1 VTSQIPATAAQQ
13 ANPAYTQPRIAGVR
27 LSLVTDTTGGADPDH
42 LDDDAVL
49 VERLAGGDGEALA
62 ALYDRHGSA
71 CYGLARKI
79 TANDTLAEDAVQ
91 EAFLGMWRTPAAYQR
106 GRGTVRTWLLGLT
119 HHKAVD
125 LVRRETAQQRR
136 QNAHAAQQAFDPPAP
151 DDPATAAWQGVRAA
165 EVRSAL
171 GDLPGPQREALALA
185 YFGGYTQTE
194 IAKLTGVPL
203 GTVKTRTFA
212 AMRRLRMRLAP
223 LASLPEEG

>member
-1 VTSQIPATAAQQ
+1 MEAKG
-13 ANPAYTQPRIAGVR
+13 ANPAHEQPRIAGVR
-27 LSLVTDTTGGADPDH
+27 LSLVSEPTGGAGPEP
-42 LDDDAVL
+42 LDDATL
-49 VERLAGGDGEALA
+49 VERLAAGDSDALA

-79 TANDTLAEDAVQ
+79 TVNDTLAEDAVQ

-136 QNAHAAQQAFDPPAP
+136 QHAHAAQQALDPPPAP

-171 GDLPGPQREALALA
+171 GDLPDAQREALALA

-203 GTVKTRTFA
+203 GTVKTRTLT
-212 AMRRLRMRLAP
+212 AMRRLRTRLAP
-223 LASLPEEG
+223 LAALPEEG

>member
-1 VTSQIPATAAQQ
+1 MVAKR
-13 ANPAYTQPRIAGVR
+13 ANPAHEQSRIAGMR
-27 LSLVTDTTGGADPDH
+27 LSLVTESTGGDGPGP
-42 LDDDAVL
+42 LDDATL
-49 VERLAGGDGEALA
+49 VERLAGGDSEALA
-62 ALYDRHGSA
+62 ALYDRHGSV

-136 QNAHAAQQAFDPPAP
+136 QNAHAAQQAFDPPP
-151 DDPATAAWQGVRAA
+151 DDDPATMAWQGARAA
-165 EVRSAL
+165 EVRTAL
-171 GDLPGPQREALALA
+171 GDLPDAQREALALA

-203 GTVKTRTFA
+203 GTVKTRTLA
-212 AMRRLRMRLAP
+212 AMRRLRTRLAP

>member
-1 VTSQIPATAAQQ
+1 MTSQIPATAAYR
-13 ANPAYTQPRIAGVR
+13 ANPAHMLPRTTGVR
-27 LSLVTDTTGGADPDH
+27 LSLVTDTTGGAHPEQP
-42 LDDDAVL
+42 DDDAAL
-49 VERLAGGDGEALA
+49 VSRLASGDGEALA

-136 QNAHAAQQAFDPPAP
+136 QNAHAAQQVFDPPA
-151 DDPATAAWQGVRAA
+151 DSDPATAAWQGVRAA

-171 GDLPGPQREALALA
+171 GDLTDAQRETVALA

-203 GTVKTRTFA
+203 GTVKTRTLA
-212 AMRRLRMRLAP
+212 AMRRLRTRLAP

>member
-1 VTSQIPATAAQQ
+1 
-13 ANPAYTQPRIAGVR
+13 VR
-27 LSLVTDTTGGADPDH
+27 LSLVTDTTGGADPDQP
-42 LDDDAVL
+42 DDGVL
-49 VERLAGGDGEALA
+49 VSRLAAGDGEALA
-62 ALYDRHGSA
+62 ALYDRHGQS

-91 EAFLGMWRTPAAYQR
+91 EAFLGMWRTPSAYQR

-119 HHKAVD
+119 HNKAVD

-136 QNAHAAQQAFDPPAP
+136 QNAHAAQQAFEPPP
-151 DDPATAAWQGVRAA
+151 DGDPATAAWQGVRAA

-171 GDLPGPQREALALA
+171 SDLPDAQREALALA

-203 GTVKTRTFA
+203 WTVKTRTFS

-223 LASLPEEG
+223 IASLPEEG

>member
-1 VTSQIPATAAQQ
+1 VSSQIPAMVAKRS
-13 ANPAYTQPRIAGVR
+13 NPAYEQPRTAGVE
-27 LSLVTDTTGGADPDH
+27 LSLVTDTTGGADPGQP
-42 LDDDAVL
+42 DDDAVL
-49 VERLAGGDGEALA
+49 VQRLVSGDGEALA
-62 ALYDRHGSA
+62 ALYDRHGQA

-136 QNAHAAQQAFDPPAP
+136 QSAHAAQQAFDPPP
-151 DDPATAAWQGVRAA
+151 DSDPAIAVWQGARAA
-165 EVRSAL
+165 QVRSAL
-171 GDLPGPQREALALA
+171 GDLPDTQREALALA

-223 LASLPEEG
+223 LATLPEEG

>member
-1 VTSQIPATAAQQ
+1 MT
-13 ANPAYTQPRIAGVR
+13 N
-27 LSLVTDTTGGADPDH
+27 TTGGADPDQP
-42 LDDDAVL
+42 DDDAAL
-49 VERLAGGDGEALA
+49 VERLASGDGEALA
-62 ALYDRHGSA
+62 ALYDRHGQA

-136 QNAHAAQQAFDPPAP
+136 QNAHAAQQAFDPPP
-151 DDPATAAWQGVRAA
+151 QEDPATVVWQGARAA

-171 GDLPGPQREALALA
+171 GDLPETQREALALA

-203 GTVKTRTFA
+203 GTVKTRTLT
-212 AMRRLRMRLAP
+212 AMRRLRTRLAP
-223 LASLPEEG
+223 LASVPEEA

>member
-1 VTSQIPATAAQQ
+1 MP
-13 ANPAYTQPRIAGVR
+13 PRIAGVR
-27 LSLVTDTTGGADPDH
+27 LSLVTDTTGGAAPDQP
-42 LDDDAVL
+42 DDAAL
-49 VERLAGGDGEALA
+49 VERLASGDGEALA
-62 ALYDRHGSA
+62 ALYDRHGSV

-136 QNAHAAQQAFDPPAP
+136 QNAHAAQQAFDPPP
-151 DDPATAAWQGVRAA
+151 DDDPATMAWQGARAA
-165 EVRSAL
+165 EVRTAL
-171 GDLPGPQREALALA
+171 GDLPDAQREALALA

-203 GTVKTRTFA
+203 GTVKTRTLA
-212 AMRRLRMRLAP
+212 AMRRLRTRLAP

>member
-1 VTSQIPATAAQQ
+1 
-13 ANPAYTQPRIAGVR
+13 VR
-27 LSLVTDTTGGADPDH
+27 LSLVTDTTGGADPDQP
-42 LDDDAVL
+42 DDDGVL
-49 VERLAGGDGEALA
+49 VSRLAAGDGEALA
-62 ALYDRHGSA
+62 ALYDRHGQS

-136 QNAHAAQQAFDPPAP
+136 QNAHAAQQAFDPPP
-151 DDPATAAWQGVRAA
+151 DDDPAAAAWQGARAA

-171 GDLPGPQREALALA
+171 GGLPDAQREALALA

-203 GTVKTRTFA
+203 GTVKTRTLA
-212 AMRRLRMRLAP
+212 AMRRLRTRLGP